1 MKKLFT
7 AAALGASIFLASSS
21 AFAVSCT
28 QQGESCKV
36 WASGQG
42 AQAATYAAKCTR
54 EVSACTS
61 RCKKGTKVFI
71 GVYGGS
77 GGGQHYPIDECR

>member
-1 MKKLFT
+1 MKV
-7 AAALGASIFLASSS
+7 FLAAVLSAGFLLTSSA

-28 QQGESCKV
+28 QQGETCKG

-42 AQAATYAAKCTR
+42 AQAASYAAKCAR
-54 EVSACTS
+54 EVPACIS
-61 RCKKGTKVFI
+61 RCKKGSKVFI

-77 GGGQHYPIDECR
+77 GGGQNYPIDECK